1 MPSAWFPK
9 QAQERAEGLH
19 HRPTTRHGGFAPVR
33 LGSALRLPEGDG
45 HIRLRSNARCRNEG
59 HRNGVMLAGMPL
71 TRISHRGEWT
81 VIWVEVKDSVV
92 WAEQTDLVAP

>member
-1 MPSAWFPK
+1 MPLAWAPK

-45 HIRLRSNARCRNEG
+45 HVGLRPNARCRDG
-59 HRNGVMLAGMPL
+59 GGRNGVVMAGKRYGANDGVVRCVSGVVDSGDPL
-71 TRISHRGEWT
+71 
-81 VIWVEVKDSVV
+81 
-92 WAEQTDLVAP
+92 